1 MEISMSSSDGFVP
14 QIESMDLRSLYDQI
28 FIVAISTGARDD
40 GRLLAKTIHGPYSFD
55 EMVGEV
61 GRMWND
67 SQDNAKVYVLE
78 KDHKKKSK
86 WLDAKTIDYIQA
98 KYVDI
103 IMERLI
109 GSEDRSYTVEAGVVE
124 DREPEIAQQE
134 TENV

>member
-1 MEISMSSSDGFVP
+1 MSSSDGFVP
-14 QIESMDLRSLYDQI
+14 QIESMDLRSLYDQV

-67 SQDNAKVYVLE
+67 SQDNAKVYILE
-78 KDHKKKSK
+78 KDHSKKPK
-86 WLDAKTIDYIQA
+86 WLDAKTIDYIQT

-103 IMERLI
+103 IMERMI
-109 GSEDRSYTVEAGVVE
+109 GSEDKSYTVAAGVVE
-124 DREPEIAQQE
+124 DREAEETKQQE
-134 TENV
+134 QENV